1 MNFDTTVQKMV
12 RNRLQDIGFLT
23 DKKYTDTDSWRFS
36 RQHLNKLCKKTMKD
50 FWWIPVKNVVSVEA

>member
-36 RQHLNKLCKKTMKD
+36 PQRLNKLCKKTMKD